1 MVAFFHYYLLFF
13 YPHYFVLG
21 AGKPT
26 VKRIE
31 ELSDEYSFIAYAL
44 GAQWHD

>member
-1 MVAFFHYYLLFF
+1 LF
-13 YPHYFVLG
+13 LG

-31 ELSDEYSFIAYAL
+31 ELADTYSFISCAL
-44 GAQWHD
+44 GAQWRD